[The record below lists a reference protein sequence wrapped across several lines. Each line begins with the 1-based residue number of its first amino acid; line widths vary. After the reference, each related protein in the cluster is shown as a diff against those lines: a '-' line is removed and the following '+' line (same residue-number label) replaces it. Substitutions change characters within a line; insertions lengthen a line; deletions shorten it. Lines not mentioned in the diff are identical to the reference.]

1 MWFNFDGKP
10 ARFSV
15 YEFAVVMGLCCS
27 ELPMEVR
34 SEACQN
40 RLRDTYFK
48 TNAINTSDLLNK
60 IKKWLRGKPQEDR
73 LKIALVYF
81 LESTLLSS
89 DPKKSVSQFHL
100 SMVDNLK
107 TFNRFPWGSV
117 VYPATLKQLQTRD
130 LRAKYAN
137 YKEQLEAKG
146 KKATYTLYGFPF
158 AFMVSILFFVLS

>member
-15 YEFAVVMGLCCS
+15 NEFAVVTGLRCS
-27 ELPMEVR
+27 KLPVEVR

-40 RLRDTYFK
+40 CLRDTYFK
-48 TNAINTSDLLNK
+48 TSDLLNK
-60 IKKWLRGKPQEDR
+60 IQKWLRGKPQEDR

-89 DPKKSVSQFHL
+89 NPKKSVSQFHL
-100 SMVDNLK
+100 SMVDDLE
-107 TFNRFPWGSV
+107 TFKRFPWGSV
-117 VYPATLKQLQTRD
+117 VYPATLEQLQTRD

>member
-15 YEFAVVMGLCCS
+15 YEFAVVTGLRCS
-27 ELPMEVR
+27 ELPVEVR

-40 RLRDTYFK
+40 HLRDTYFK
-48 TNAINTSDLLNK
+48 TNAIKTSDLLNK
-60 IKKWLRGKPQEDR
+60 IQKWPRGKPQEDR

-100 SMVDNLK
+100 SMVDDLE

-117 VYPATLKQLQTRD
+117 VYPATLEQLQTRD

-137 YKEQLEAKG
+137 YKEQLKVKG

-158 AFMVSILFFVLS
+158 TFMVSKFFFVLS

>member
-1 MWFNFDGKP
+1 MWFNFNGKP

-15 YEFAVVMGLCCS
+15 YKFVVVTGLRCS
-27 ELPMEVR
+27 ELPVEVR

-48 TNAINTSDLLNK
+48 TNAIKTSDLLNK
-60 IKKWLRGKPQEDR
+60 IQKWPRGKPQEDM
-73 LKIALVYF
+73 LKIVLVYF
-81 LESTLLSS
+81 LESTLVSS

-100 SMVDNLK
+100 SMVDDLE

-117 VYPATLKQLQTRD
+117 VYPATLEQLQTRD

-158 AFMVSILFFVLS
+158 AFMVSIFFLF